1 MDEELLSL
9 CLEQLNAARVNGGV
23 GKPLELDLIACRLAQ
38 KHAESMVAEGFL
50 GHVDVRTGLKPYQR
64 YGLSG
69 LVHHVSESVWGKD
82 VNVDSELRALVP
94 QGRTAIAE
102 REESK
107 PAVLNEYATHAGFGV
122 CLNGGRFRYVEVVV
136 TEAVELD
143 AVSVPESLAVPELTL
158 SGIVK
163 TPGLGPYCALVYYDA
178 PVSGMALGE
187 QSVFYD
193 DFGEER
199 LHVAWPWDFDFSD
212 EDGSFSTRLRFSCDD
227 DNKLRSGTYYVQL
240 FVKSDPASIPYSGEV
255 EGIEIPG
262 TESAPAT
269 GLVLKADTAP
279 TTTQALL
286 ESGVECEMSSVEK
299 AAKERAWALAREP
312 DGDPLSALVI
322 FVGHE
327 PPTGFQHSRFADE
340 DRKEELVGIGYKRLA
355 LDEID
360 LTDEEAAGVKV
371 VVDLTVV
378 DADASVPEGYEAL
391 EPSFGDSGSRL
402 CACYAPAQEAVGLQA
417 IVDVLIIVG
426 ASPDFVLGAG
436 YEQLRLPVA
445 SPSLVCFKREGAGRA
460 ALDEASN
467 RLSTACKY
475 GDDDDDDDE
484 LLNTELT
491 PEEVREREEEGARL
505 QREADAKAE
514 REQREIEEARQ
525 LEEERAELRR
535 LEVEKAELLATNAE
549 LQRKLAA
556 VMAANKHQD
565 AKKKDVDTSV
575 LPPDQQQQRE
585 TAGQQHETE
594 KQYSETLAGI
604 LETKRRS
611 QQMQADFDRKTYELQ
626 AKLDEKEFKAKK
638 IADSFH
644 EFKHEIAVSAEHSRT
659 SKPIPPRIIAQ
670 FEDFERKREAE
681 VEKVRLKNI
690 NLRMTLRKLEHTL
703 RAKEQLA
710 EGLHL
715 IDFEQLKI
723 ENQSLNEKIEERNDE
738 LFRLKKKNTT
748 NVQVLTHVKEKLQHI
763 LAENHVKRADLA
775 QLDAHLAEARDTMNK
790 VKADREGVRS
800 KNVALK
806 RNQGF
811 ANSDLLV
818 NDFERRKVDIEQ
830 TQHAIIE
837 LQERHAHLTALISA
851 RKDRAKSKDSNFDI
865 DAVATNTASPESP
878 THLDR
883 IINTTGSF

>member
-1 MDEELLSL
+1 MDQELLSL
-9 CLEQLNAARVNGGV
+9 CLEQLNAARANAGV
-23 GKPLELDLIACRLAQ
+23 GKPLELDSIACRLAQ
-38 KHAESMVAEGFL
+38 EHAEGMAAEGFL

-64 YGLSG
+64 YGLGG
-69 LVHHVSESVWGKD
+69 LVHHVLESVWGKD
-82 VNVDSELRALVP
+82 VPVDTELRLLVS
-94 QGRTAIAE
+94 QARTAIAE
-102 REESK
+102 RGESK

-122 CLNGGRFRYVEVVV
+122 CLNSGRFRYVEVVV
-136 TEAVELD
+136 TQVVELD

-158 SGIVK
+158 SGTVK

-178 PVSGMALGE
+178 PVGGTALGE
-187 QSVFYD
+187 QSIFYD

-199 LHVAWPWDFDFSD
+199 LHVAWPWDFDFSV

-240 FVKSDPASIPYSGEV
+240 FVKSDPASIPYGGEV
-255 EGIEIPG
+255 EGVEIPG
-262 TESAPAT
+262 TETAPAT
-269 GLVLKADTAP
+269 GLVLKADAVP
-279 TTTQALL
+279 TTPHTLL
-286 ESGVECEMSSVEK
+286 ESAGESSMSSVEK
-299 AAKERAWALAREP
+299 AASERAWALTREP
-312 DGDPLSALVI
+312 DGEPFSALVV
-322 FVGHE
+322 FMGPE
-327 PPTGFQHSRFADE
+327 PPTGFQHNRFADE
-340 DRKEELVGIGYKRLA
+340 GGKEEMVGIGYKRLA

-360 LTDEEAAGVKV
+360 LTDEEAGELKV
-371 VVDLTVV
+371 VVDLTLA
-378 DADASVPEGYEAL
+378 DADASVPEGYDAL
-391 EPSFGDSGSRL
+391 EPSIGDAGSRL
-402 CACYAPAQEAVGLQA
+402 CVCYAPAPEAVGLQA
-417 IVDVLIIVG
+417 IVDVVVVVG
-426 ASPDFVLGAG
+426 ASPDFALGAG
-436 YEQLRLPVA
+436 YEQLRLPLDV
-445 SPSLVCFKREGAGRA
+445 PVFVCFKREGAGRA

-467 RLSTACKY
+467 RLNSACAY
-475 GDDDDDDDE
+475 GDDDDDDE

-491 PEEVREREEEGARL
+491 PEEVREREEERARL

-514 REQREIEEARQ
+514 KEQREIEEARQ

-565 AKKKDVDTSV
+565 AKKKDTESSA
-575 LPPDQQQQRE
+575 LPPHQQQQRE

-604 LETKRRS
+604 LETKRRA
-611 QQMQADFDRKTYELQ
+611 QQMQSDFDRKTYELQ

-763 LAENHVKRADLA
+763 LAENHVKRTELS
-775 QLDAHLAEARDTMNK
+775 QLDAHLAEARDTLTK
-790 VKADREGVRS
+790 SKADREVVRS

-830 TQHAIIE
+830 TQHAITE

-851 RKDRAKSKDSNFDI
+851 RKSRAKPKDSKSDI
-865 DAVATNTASPESP
+865 DAAAKNTASPESP
-878 THLDR
+878 TQLDR
-883 IINTTGSF
+883 IVNTLGSL